1 MDILKYLLFV
11 TAVYFLY
18 CGITVFIKKS
28 VKGVPENKYTADS
41 LKKFAL
47 IYAVSYTL
55 AGIVNAAAAIINI
68 TAGAASLKT
77 VYIALIVLTVVFIIL
92 PTVVEKKVLKE
103 KTFDIIDGDKPDD
116 EDISL

>member
-55 AGIVNAAAAIINI
+55 AGIVNAAAAVINMLGN
-68 TAGAASLKT
+68 AGNFKT
-77 VYIALIVLTVVFIIL
+77 LYIALIILTVILIVL
-92 PTVVEKKVLKE
+92 PTMVEKKVLKE
-103 KTFDIIDGDKPDD
+103 KTFDIIDADKKDF
-116 EDISL
+116 

>member
-11 TAVYFLY
+11 TAIYFFY

-47 IYAVSYTL
+47 IYAASYTL
-55 AGIVNAAAAIINI
+55 AGIVNTAAAIINLLGS
-68 TAGAASLKT
+68 AGSLKT
-77 VYIALIVLTVVFIIL
+77 LYIALIILTVILIVL
-92 PTVVEKKVLKE
+92 PTMVEKKVLKE
-103 KTFDIIDGDKPDD
+103 KTFDIIDTDKNDF
-116 EDISL
+116 